1 MPVPPA
7 SPARVS
13 PTNTPPSLTIGAVLA
28 ALAPDFP
35 DITISK
41 IRFLEAEGL
50 LTPQRT
56 GSGYRTFSPD
66 DLERLRYILT
76 AQRDRF
82 WPLKVIREALDKL
95 ERGLEPVP
103 GDQAPSRP
111 QVPHGDGDPH
121 LPTAFDLGRRRAL
134 RLTDEELREAAGLDQ
149 PTFEA
154 LATFGLLRPDPSG
167 HYGDAALAVARAA
180 GALAAYG
187 IEPRHLRPF
196 RTAADREIG
205 LVQQVVTPIRGR
217 SRGSVPGDGR
227 VPHDP
232 TPQILAECI
241 ALHTALVKAGLAAD

>member
-1 MPVPPA
+1 M
-7 SPARVS
+7 
-13 PTNTPPSLTIGAVLA
+13 TIGAVLA
-28 ALAPDFP
+28 TLAPDFP
-35 DITISK
+35 DISISK

-50 LTPQRT
+50 LTPERT
-56 GSGYRTFSPD
+56 ESGYRTFSPD

-82 WPLKVIREALDKL
+82 WPLKVIRESLDKL
-95 ERGLEPVP
+95 ERGLEPAP
-103 GDQAPSRP
+103 GAAASSRP
-111 QVPHGDGDPH
+111 QVPAGAGDPN
-121 LPTAFDLGRRRAL
+121 LPTAFDLSHRGDL
-134 RLTDEELREAAGLDQ
+134 RLTDAELREAAGLDQ

-154 LATFGLLRPDPSG
+154 LSGFGLLRPDPGG

-205 LVQQVVTPIRGR
+205 LVQQVVSPIRGR
-217 SRGSVPGDGR
+217 NGGANGNAG
-227 VPHDP
+227 HDP
-232 TPQILAECI
+232 TAQILAECV

>member
-1 MPVPPA
+1 M
-7 SPARVS
+7 
-13 PTNTPPSLTIGAVLA
+13 TIGAVLA

-35 DITISK
+35 DVSISK

-82 WPLKVIREALDKL
+82 WPLKVIREALDQL
-95 ERGLEPVP
+95 ERGLEPAP
-103 GDQAPSRP
+103 GEMAPSRP
-111 QVPHGDGDPH
+111 QVPAGATDPD
-121 LPTAFDLGRRRAL
+121 LPEASELRRRGNL
-134 RLTDEELREAAGLDQ
+134 RLTDEELRQAAGMDQ
-149 PTFEA
+149 PTFDA
-154 LATFGLLRPDPSG
+154 LTTFGLLRPDSSG

-180 GALAAYG
+180 GALSAYG

-205 LVQQVVTPIRGR
+205 LVQQVVSPMRGLKR
-217 SRGSVPGDGR
+217 AAGETVRR
-227 VPHDP
+227 DP

-241 ALHTALVKAGLAAD
+241 ALHTALVRAGLADE

>member
-1 MPVPPA
+1 MPVRPSNPP
-7 SPARVS
+7 RVS
-13 PTNTPPSLTIGAVLA
+13 PTTTSGPLTIGAVLA
-28 ALAPDFP
+28 TLAGDFP
-35 DITISK
+35 DISISK
-41 IRFLEAEGL
+41 IRFLEAQGL
-50 LTPQRT
+50 LAPKRT
-56 GSGYRTFSPD
+56 ESGYRTFSPD

-95 ERGLEPVP
+95 ERGLEPAP
-103 GDQAPSRP
+103 GDTTSARP
-111 QVPHGDGDPH
+111 QVPIGAGDPD
-121 LPTAFDLGRRRAL
+121 LPTAFDLSRRGDL
-134 RLTDEELREAAGLDQ
+134 RLTDAELRDAAGLDT

-154 LATFGLLRPDPSG
+154 LSTYGLLSPDSGG

-205 LVQQVVTPIRGR
+205 LVQQVVSPIRGR
-217 SRGSVPGDGR
+217 SRGTGGKISG
-227 VPHDP
+227 DP
-232 TPQILAECI
+232 TPKILAQCI

>member
-1 MPVPPA
+1 M
-7 SPARVS
+7 
-13 PTNTPPSLTIGAVLA
+13 TIGAVLA

-35 DITISK
+35 DVSVSK

-50 LTPQRT
+50 LTPERT
-56 GSGYRTFSPD
+56 GSGYRTFSPE
-66 DLERLRYILT
+66 DLDRLRYILT

-95 ERGLEPVP
+95 ERGLEPAP
-103 GDQAPSRP
+103 GDMTPSRP
-111 QVPHGDGDPH
+111 QVPAGATDPD
-121 LPTAFDLGRRRAL
+121 LPAASKLVHRGNL
-134 RLTDEELREAAGLDQ
+134 RLTDDELREAAGMDQ

-154 LATFGLLRPDPSG
+154 LSTFGLLHPDSSG

-205 LVQQVVTPIRGR
+205 LVQQVVSPMRGR
-217 SRGSVPGDGR
+217 RRGAGDPVR
-227 VPHDP
+227 RDP

-241 ALHTALVKAGLAAD
+241 ALHTALVRAGLAAE

>member
-1 MPVPPA
+1 M
-7 SPARVS
+7 
-13 PTNTPPSLTIGAVLA
+13 TIGAVLA

-35 DITISK
+35 DVSVSK
-41 IRFLEAEGL
+41 IRFLEAQGL
-50 LTPQRT
+50 LSPERT

-82 WPLKVIREALDKL
+82 WPLKVIRDALDKL
-95 ERGLEPVP
+95 ERGLEPAP
-103 GDQAPSRP
+103 GDAAPSGPR
-111 QVPHGDGDPH
+111 VPSETSDPD
-121 LPTAFDLGRRRAL
+121 LPTAFELGRRGNL
-134 RLTDEELREAAGLDQ
+134 RLTDVELRDAAGLDR

-154 LATFGLLRPDPSG
+154 LSTFGLLRPTSSG

-205 LVQQVVTPIRGR
+205 LVQQVVSPIRGR
-217 SRGSVPGDGR
+217 GRGAGGKVA
-227 VPHDP
+227 HDP
-232 TPQILAECI
+232 TPQILVECI
-241 ALHTALVKAGLAAD
+241 ALHTALVRAGLAAD

>member
-1 MPVPPA
+1 MPVPP
-7 SPARVS
+7 SNPPGVSQTTTAR
-13 PTNTPPSLTIGAVLA
+13 PLTIGAVLA
-28 ALAPDFP
+28 TLAPDFP
-35 DITISK
+35 DVSISK

-56 GSGYRTFSPD
+56 ESGYRTFSPD
-66 DLERLRYILT
+66 DLTRLRYILT

-82 WPLKVIREALDKL
+82 WPLKVIREALDKI
-95 ERGLEPVP
+95 ERGLEP
-103 GDQAPSRP
+103 APVDGASTRP
-111 QVPHGDGDPH
+111 QVPIGVSDPD
-121 LPTAFDLGRRRAL
+121 LPTPFDLSRRSDL
-134 RLTDEELREAAGLDQ
+134 RLTDAELCEAAGLDN

-154 LATFGLLRPDPSG
+154 LSTYGLLRPDSGG

-205 LVQQVVTPIRGR
+205 LVQQVVSPIRGR
-217 SRGSVPGDGR
+217 SRGAGGKISG
-227 VPHDP
+227 DP
-232 TPQILAECI
+232 TPKVLAACI

>member
-1 MPVPPA
+1 MSPTVIPA
-7 SPARVS
+7 PAPAR
-13 PTNTPPSLTIGAVLA
+13 LTIGAVLA

-50 LTPQRT
+50 LTPERT
-56 GSGYRTFSPD
+56 GSGYRTFSPA
-66 DLERLRYILT
+66 DLERLRYILA

-95 ERGLEPVP
+95 ERGLEP
-103 GDQAPSRP
+103 APDDSASSRP
-111 QVPHGDGDPH
+111 QVPLAVGDPS
-121 LPTAFDLGRRRAL
+121 LPTAFDLRRKSDL
-134 RLTDEELREAAGLDQ
+134 RLTDDELREAAGLD
-149 PTFEA
+149 PSTFEA
-154 LATFGLLRPDPSG
+154 LSTYGLLRPDSSG
-167 HYGDAALAVARAA
+167 HYGASAVAVARAA

-205 LVQQVVTPIRGR
+205 LVQQVVTPMRGR
-217 SRGSVPGDGR
+217 NRGTGAAEHR
-227 VPHDP
+227 DP
-232 TPQILAECI
+232 TPEILAECI

>member
-1 MPVPPA
+1 MPVSPSNPP
-7 SPARVS
+7 RVS
-13 PTNTPPSLTIGAVLA
+13 PTATPGPLTIGGVLA
-28 ALAPDFP
+28 TLAPDFP
-35 DITISK
+35 NISISK

-50 LTPQRT
+50 LTPERT
-56 GSGYRTFSPD
+56 ESRYRTFSPD

-95 ERGLEPVP
+95 DRGLEPAT
-103 GDQAPSRP
+103 GDGASSRP
-111 QVPHGDGDPH
+111 QVPVGVGDPD
-121 LPTAFDLGRRRAL
+121 LPTASDLGRRGDL
-134 RLTDEELREAAGLDQ
+134 RLTDVELREAAGLDQ

-154 LATFGLLRPDPSG
+154 LSTYGLLRPDSGG
-167 HYGDAALAVARAA
+167 HYCDAALAVARAA

-205 LVQQVVTPIRGR
+205 LVQQVVSPIRGR
-217 SRGSVPGDGR
+217 GRGTNGKISR
-227 VPHDP
+227 DP

-241 ALHTALVKAGLAAD
+241 ALHIALVKAGLAAD